1 MPKSLPSNR
10 RPDAMELFT
19 DRVNEQ
25 KILRQFLAPA
35 QARKE
40 ETNLLVTCFYGVGGV
55 GKTTLCRKGLELART
70 EFPEN
75 TTVTHTSFDDGRWT
89 PQSGF
94 AQVAIELCRVIQEQQ
109 IEVDLTA
116 ALLAIW
122 SKAAAQQG
130 GIEEKW
136 QLALDAVDK
145 AVETTADH
153 FEMAGIPGL
162 SLIVKGALYLRDSAR
177 RRDLRRRL
185 EAVGLWPADTDGR
198 VTQAGIEKLL
208 PQALYHDVR
217 VWLLRNPRRQFR
229 LMLDGFE
236 RIQSREHRQDA
247 QSGVCEWCGYFA
259 DPNQSDGRARFR
271 VAVFGRDRLCWD
283 ELYDDPSW
291 GAHWNQ
297 HVLGGLGE
305 NDARDFLRKAAE
317 WRANHG
323 QEDVAQALKEGQDAI
338 LDASDERIAG
348 QRFFHPYSL
357 DLAVEMFDRARG
369 KKVDL
374 GRTPSELQERFLR
387 YLEPKEKRALMILA
401 MAETFNSA
409 LFDWLVEQRLVEYA
423 RHSFHSALVAGHS
436 YFLELPGAGGNW
448 RLHRQMEGALHKA
461 WQIADVQR
469 QEGRQVLGHLLRY
482 HAQVIGDKL
491 EKDWGSPDVGAW
503 NQGMEILV
511 TQGPELGLL
520 QTEEWTELL
529 EERPWSIDHHLCLY
543 PRVAFQ
549 ERVLRGANQILAAD
563 HPDRLSAMNNLAN
576 SYGQA
581 GRLEEALGMFEKV
594 LRLRREKLG
603 ADHPD
608 TLDSMNNLAISYR
621 KAGRLEEAL
630 GMSEEVLRLRG
641 EKLGADHPD
650 RLSAMNNLANSYGQ
664 AGRLEEALGMRE
676 EVLRLSREKLGA
688 DHLDTLRAMHG
699 LAISYSNTGR
709 LEEALGIREEVLRLR
724 REKLGAD
731 HPDTLSAMQG
741 LAVSYSDTG
750 RLEEALG
757 MQEEVLRLMREKL
770 GADHPD
776 TLTAM
781 NNLANSYRQAG
792 RLEEALGMGE
802 EVLRLRREKLG
813 ADHLDAWRAMHG
825 LAISYRQAGRL
836 EEALGMCEEVLRLMR
851 EKLGADHPH
860 TMRAMGNLAYTL
872 NARGRLPEAVSFLRR
887 CAAESPAI
895 HAGVRYILA
904 CYECLSGNLNEAKRL
919 ITEELATY
927 PERKEQA
934 LSDEDLAAIRD
945 YIAAL

>member
-1 MPKSLPSNR
+1 MPKILPSHR
-10 RPDAMELFT
+10 KPDAMELFT

-25 KILRQFLAPA
+25 NMLRQFFAPA
-35 QARKE
+35 QAQKA

-75 TTVTHTSFDDGRWT
+75 TTVAHTSFDDGRWT

-94 AQVAIELCRVIQEQQ
+94 AQVAIELCRVIQERQ

-122 SKAAAQQG
+122 SKAAGQQG
-130 GIEEKW
+130 GVEEKW

-145 AVETTADH
+145 GV
-153 FEMAGIPGL
+153 EMAGIPGL
-162 SLIVKGALYLRDSAR
+162 SLIVKGALHLRDQVR

-185 EAVGLWPADTDGR
+185 EEVGLWPADTDGR

-208 PQALYHDVR
+208 PQALYHDIR
-217 VWLLRNPRRQFR
+217 VWLLDDTRRQFR
-229 LMLDGFE
+229 LVLDGFE

-259 DPNQSDGRARFR
+259 DPDQSDERARFR

-291 GAHWNQ
+291 RAHWSQ

-317 WRANHG
+317 WRANRG
-323 QEDVAQALKEGQDAI
+323 QQEVAQALKEGQDAI

-401 MAETFNSA
+401 MAETFSSA

-423 RHSFHSALVAGHS
+423 LHSFHSALVAGHS
-436 YFLELPGAGGNW
+436 YFLELAGVGGNW

-529 EERPWSIDHHLCLY
+529 KERPWSIDHHLCLSS
-543 PRVAFQ
+543 RIGFQ
-549 ERVLRGANQILAAD
+549 ERV
-563 HPDRLSAMNNLAN
+563 
-576 SYGQA
+576 
-581 GRLEEALGMFEKV
+581 
-594 LRLRREKLG
+594 
-603 ADHPD
+603 
-608 TLDSMNNLAISYR
+608 
-621 KAGRLEEAL
+621 
-630 GMSEEVLRLRG
+630 
-641 EKLGADHPD
+641 
-650 RLSAMNNLANSYGQ
+650 
-664 AGRLEEALGMRE
+664 MRE
-676 EVLRLSREKLGA
+676 VSQ
-688 DHLDTLRAMHG
+688 
-699 LAISYSNTGR
+699 I
-709 LEEALGIREEVLRLR
+709 
-724 REKLGAD
+724 LGAD
-731 HPDTLSAMQG
+731 HPDTLSAM
-741 LAVSYSDTG
+741 
-750 RLEEALG
+750 
-757 MQEEVLRLMREKL
+757 
-770 GADHPD
+770 
-776 TLTAM
+776 
-781 NNLANSYRQAG
+781 
-792 RLEEALGMGE
+792 
-802 EVLRLRREKLG
+802 
-813 ADHLDAWRAMHG
+813 
-825 LAISYRQAGRL
+825 
-836 EEALGMCEEVLRLMR
+836 
-851 EKLGADHPH
+851 
-860 TMRAMGNLAYTL
+860 GNLASTL

-895 HAGVRYILA
+895 HAGVRYNLA
-904 CYECLSGNLNEAKRL
+904 YYECLRGNLEESKQL
-919 ITEELATY
+919 IT
-927 PERKEQA
+927 K
-934 LSDEDLAAIRD
+934 D
-945 YIAAL
+945 IAADPEKKEPALQNSDLTAIHEFIQSR

>member
-1 MPKSLPSNR
+1 
-10 RPDAMELFT
+10 MELFT

-25 KILRQFLAPA
+25 NMLRQFFAPA
-35 QARKE
+35 QAQKE

-75 TTVTHTSFDDGRWT
+75 TTVAHTSFDDGRWT

-236 RIQSREHRQDA
+236 RIQSREHRHDA

-259 DPNQSDGRARFR
+259 DPDQSDARARFR

-291 GAHWNQ
+291 RAHWNQ

-317 WRANHG
+317 WRANRG
-323 QEDVAQALKEGQDAI
+323 QQEVAQALKEGQDLI
-338 LDASDERIAG
+338 LDTSDERIAG
-348 QRFFHPYSL
+348 QRFFYPYSL

-374 GRTPSELQERFLR
+374 GTSPSELQERFLR
-387 YLEPKEKRALMILA
+387 YLEPKERRALMILA
-401 MAETFNSA
+401 MAKTFNSA

-436 YFLELPGAGGNW
+436 YFLGLPGIDGNW

-461 WQIADVQR
+461 WQSSDAQK
-469 QEGRQVLGHLLRY
+469 QEGGQVLCHLLRY

-491 EKDWGSPDVGAW
+491 EKSWGSAEVEAW
-503 NQGMEILV
+503 NWGMEILV
-511 TQGPELGLL
+511 SQGPELR
-520 QTEEWTELL
+520 LL
-529 EERPWSIDHHLCLY
+529 ETEQWRGILEEPPWSIPHNLCLSS
-543 PRVAFQ
+543 RIGFQ
-549 ERVLRGANQILAAD
+549 ERVMREVSQILGAD
-563 HPDRLSAMNNLAN
+563 HPNTLTAMHNLAI
-576 SYGQA
+576 SYLDA
-581 GRLEEALGMFEKV
+581 GRPQEALKMEKKV
-594 LRLRREKLG
+594 VQLRREKLG

-608 TLDSMNNLAISYR
+608 TLNAMHKLAVAYR
-621 KAGRLEEAL
+621 EIGLLEAAL
-630 GMSEEVLRLRG
+630 PIQEEVL
-641 EKLGADHPD
+641 P
-650 RLSAMNNLANSYGQ
+650 
-664 AGRLEEALGMRE
+664 
-676 EVLRLSREKLGA
+676 
-688 DHLDTLRAMHG
+688 
-699 LAISYSNTGR
+699 
-709 LEEALGIREEVLRLR
+709 LR
-724 REKLGAD
+724 RKKLGAD
-731 HPDTLSAMQG
+731 HPDTLITMSD
-741 LAVSYSDTG
+741 LAVSYSDAG
-750 RLEEALG
+750 FFDKALAI
-757 MQEEVLRLMREKL
+757 QEEVLGLRREKLGAEHLYTISAMHNVACSYGRSGRLEKALGMEVEVLRLRQELL

-776 TLTAM
+776 TLDAM
-781 NNLANSYRQAG
+781 HSLGVLYQKSGRLVEALVTVEQLLLKRNEKLGAEHNDTLNAKSSFAVCLSNVGRLDEAFNLSTQVLQVRREKFGENHPTTLDEMNNMACFYWNSSCPEEALRIQEEVVRLMRNKFGGSHPDTLRAINNLAVFYGKSN
-792 RLEEALGMGE
+792 RLEEALRMGY
-802 EVLRLRREKLG
+802 EVRHLSSTRLR
-813 ADHLDAWRAMHG
+813 
-825 LAISYRQAGRL
+825 
-836 EEALGMCEEVLRLMR
+836 
-851 EKLGADHPH
+851 
-860 TMRAMGNLAYTL
+860 TMRIPFNEGLFYNMIRWTY
-872 NARGRLPEAVSFLRR
+872 
-887 CAAESPAI
+887 
-895 HAGVRYILA
+895 
-904 CYECLSGNLNEAKRL
+904 LSGDRNRAKDMIRSAINEC
-919 ITEELATY
+919 
-927 PERKEQA
+927 PEGEGQA
-934 LSDEDLAAIRD
+934 LKDQALKDTDLEPIHD
-945 YIAAL
+945 FIAAL